1 MDECH
6 FYQHGSRIRT
16 WYSPEEL
23 DPIILQEPNRNGIS
37 VFGAV
42 RIDDGRLITMITEK
56 YKAITFLEFLSMV
69 HARFPESILILD
81 NAKYHHANIIR
92 DYAFITRIDLLFLPP
107 YSPELNPIERVW
119 KLTKKHAIHN
129 RYFQLLGDMKSTLLG
144 EFNKYFKPNNELKR
158 LCVIT

>member
-1 MDECH
+1 MNNKYISIIITNITSYH
-6 FYQHGSRIRT
+6 YKIINSRG
-16 WYSPEEL
+16 
-23 DPIILQEPNRNGIS
+23 ILQLLLNLG
-37 VFGAV
+37 
-42 RIDDGRLITMITEK
+42 K
-56 YKAITFLEFLSMV
+56 
-69 HARFPESILILD
+69 SILILD

-129 RYFQLLGDMKSTLLG
+129 RYFQLLGDMKSALLG
-144 EFNKYFKPNNELKR
+144 EFNKYFKPNDELKR

>member
-69 HARFPESILILD
+69 HARFPKSILILD

-107 YSPELNPIERVW
+107 YSPELNPIERV
-119 KLTKKHAIHN
+119 
-129 RYFQLLGDMKSTLLG
+129 
-144 EFNKYFKPNNELKR
+144 
-158 LCVIT
+158 

>member
-1 MDECH
+1 MGECH

-56 YKAITFLEFLSMV
+56 YNAITFLEFLSMV
-69 HARFPESILILD
+69 HARFPKSILILD

-92 DYAFITRIDLLFLPP
+92 PEFGHGSMVHYANIYYADYM
-107 YSPELNPIERVW
+107 
-119 KLTKKHAIHN
+119 
-129 RYFQLLGDMKSTLLG
+129 QLY
-144 EFNKYFKPNNELKR
+144 E
-158 LCVIT
+158 